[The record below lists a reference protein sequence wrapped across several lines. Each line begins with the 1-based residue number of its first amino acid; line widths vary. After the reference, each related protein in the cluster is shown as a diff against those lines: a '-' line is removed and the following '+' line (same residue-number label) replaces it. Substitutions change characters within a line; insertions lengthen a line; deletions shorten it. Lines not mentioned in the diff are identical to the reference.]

1 MRIIAGFLGGRHLP
15 ARVTAG
21 TRPTSD
27 RVREALGSVLTARG
41 VFDGAQVLD
50 LFAGTGALGLEAI
63 SRGAQ
68 EVLAIESA
76 APALRG
82 LEQNVRELG
91 VGSQLRHR
99 KLDLLQR
106 PERVL
111 EALLGK
117 ERTPFSLIFADP
129 PYRELPRFVPLLAAL
144 AEHAMVREDALFVIE
159 HARDNASQLQEI
171 VGLCAVG
178 HYLYG
183 DTAITL
189 LARAGQIGEG
199 EAKHMASKSA
209 VRSRPSAAIY
219 AGSFDPITNGHVAV
233 IRSGLVAFDRI
244 IVAVLTNTA
253 KKPLFSVEDRTE
265 FIRDAISGMDVDD
278 TEPKYIDR
286 VEVDRFD
293 DGLLVDYARKKDVHV
308 LLRGLRAVG
317 DFEHELQMA
326 NMNRHLAPG
335 IETVFIMTDA
345 FFYVSSTLIKEAAK
359 LGGNLHGMVPELV
372 ENKLRE
378 KFGR

>member
-1 MRIIAGFLGGRHLP
+1 MRIIAGFLGGRRLH
-15 ARVTAG
+15 AKVSEG

-27 RVREALGSVLTARG
+27 RVREALGSVLAARD
-41 VFDGAQVLD
+41 VFEDAQVLD

-63 SRGAQ
+63 SRGAR
-68 EVLAIESA
+68 EVLAVDSGNA
-76 APALRG
+76 ALRC

-91 VGSQLRHR
+91 LEGQVRRR

-111 EALLGK
+111 EALLGS
-117 ERTPFSLIFADP
+117 ERSPFSLIFADP
-129 PYRELPRFVPLLAAL
+129 PYRDLPRFLPLLSAL
-144 AEHAMVREDALFVIE
+144 SRHRAIHPDALFVIE
-159 HARDNASQLQEI
+159 HARGSQLDEI
-171 VGLCAVG
+171 IGLQVVG
-178 HYLYG
+178 HYMYG
-183 DTAITL
+183 DSALTL
-189 LARAGQIGEG
+189 LARAPQIGEG
-199 EAKHMASKSA
+199 SA
-209 VRSRPSAAIY
+209 ADMSSEPTPAPAPADESRPSAAIY
-219 AGSFDPITNGHVAV
+219 AGSFDPITNGHLSV

-244 IVAVLTNTA
+244 IIAVLTNTA
-253 KKPLFSVEDRTE
+253 KKPLFSVEERME
-265 FIRDAISGMDVDD
+265 FIRDAVGG
-278 TEPKYIDR
+278 DR

-293 DGLLVDYARKKDVHV
+293 DGLLVDYAKKKDVRV

-335 IETVFIMTDA
+335 VETVFIMAND

-359 LGGNLHGMVPELV
+359 LGGNLQGMVPELV
-372 ENKLRE
+372 ERKLRE